1 MCVLWNDVLGA
12 CSVSAYSKHSP
23 IPTAATTPHASP
35 PIALAL
41 SAALFA
47 VALAA
52 ALLALANTPP
62 VLLLALAAAAL
73 LALAELAV

>member
-1 MCVLWNDVLGA
+1 MPVTHN
-12 CSVSAYSKHSP
+12 SYNMNSP
-23 IPTAATTPHASP
+23 IPTATTAPSANPPTARALPAS
-35 PIALAL
+35 
-41 SAALFA
+41 LFA